1 MENPKVS
8 IIMNG
13 HNAEKYL
20 QEAIFSAL
28 SQTYLNTEI
37 IFFDNNSNDKT
48 DEIVRSFT
56 DSRIKYYRSS
66 ELLSLGEARNRAI
79 QLSTGDFIAFLDC
92 DDIWYCNKLEKQIP
106 IFDDQ
111 KVGIVISNSIF
122 FNQKGA
128 LKKLYKFE
136 VPPQGQVFQ
145 DLINNYFIS
154 LETAVIRRTALNS
167 LDHWFDDRFSM
178 IEEYDLFIRLAYY
191 WELKCIPA
199 VLAKWRVH
207 SSSWTWSRRKL
218 FIEERKLFKEKLVNS
233 FPQFTPKNFP
243 KEYRSL
249 DRLIA
254 WEKSRDRWVS
264 GDKKSAQKIIKEYRY
279 DSMRWFFIYV
289 LMIFKISIVRKILK
303 VIGKEYNLQ

>member
-1 MENPKVS
+1 M
-8 IIMNG
+8 
-13 HNAEKYL
+13 
-20 QEAIFSAL
+20 
-28 SQTYLNTEI
+28 
-37 IFFDNNSNDKT
+37 
-48 DEIVRSFT
+48 
-56 DSRIKYYRSS
+56 
-66 ELLSLGEARNRAI
+66 SLGEARNRAI